1 MQGEWG
7 QPPRTRRNAVDSDTA
22 LLRGLTSSWYYLVS
36 NDPLFQRGCE
46 LHRGRAVQPVHRDGG
61 HHQVQQDR
69 ERRR

>member
-1 MQGEWG
+1 MCKESGVRYRGHGEMQ
-7 QPPRTRRNAVDSDTA
+7 RIVT